1 MAKNGAESR
10 DDGLVGNAGGFE
22 KGVHLKQENVN
33 MRVDVQ
39 AVGDIPARGS
49 TRAALLLKDL
59 VEDRLGGSP
68 GAGDVLQALRLWRR
82 HLGRAE
88 ELHVQLPDPLVITNL
103 LTKWADH
110 IGRLGGAQTAY
121 RISTVR
127 QALDLDRRP
136 TPVQT
141 TEFAEVLQAE
151 AEQLVL
157 MRSATLSTMPSGA
170 QENGKKKE
178 LLKAA
183 ALSGGGFPSGGQ
195 QSQQRQSG
203 GGEGTTKPKCKFW
216 GTTTGCKRGESCT
229 YLHSWEGIQKKGRCW
244 NCSAEGHMKP
254 ECPFLKSDTSGGKE
268 KIAKSMAKGG
278 SKGKTS
284 EKGSGG
290 GQKEGEESTSAPSSS
305 APSSKPS
312 SPTKPDKSVIETAS
326 ANELV
331 TEVTSLMKSLRA
343 LKAVQLRYMEASRGE
358 DSRGEQKVALVDGG
372 ATHALRRGTKE
383 ELARSKPISVELA
396 KGSTTLFRMPGCSTL
411 FAEEEVE
418 PIIPVRLLIDH
429 GYQVKWDKTGCVI
442 VHPQHGAIKSWRRAA
457 CPVMDRD
464 AGLRLLHELEEKE
477 KNATVDDGVQAWWKE
492 RYPEVPHQVW
502 DFMKGQDQ
510 DWKTC
515 GGTLPWN
522 RYKRRQIE
530 TAKGVILHV
539 FAGDG
544 SSAQRWR
551 DLQEDGWVVLTLDV
565 LSGANEN
572 LHNPAVWAY
581 LWMLAKEGK
590 LRILFGG
597 PPCRSTSRL
606 RHRQPGPRPLR
617 GRGPRR
623 FALEN
628 LAEDEERLVH
638 GDSALIFK
646 MLGLFEV
653 MVEAKS
659 GEGEPAFLMEHPSD
673 PADYIAVTEEQ
684 DFPSVWNWP
693 EVEKFE
699 KKHNLHRVR
708 FDQGATG
715 HVRRKPTTLCT
726 SLEEMKEL
734 DGLKAKGEP
743 KEELKEELSERLVQ
757 TASWAAWSP
766 GLVAAVKM
774 AFRNFMKGGPKCK
787 RFTVDEW
794 RQHVRQNHVP
804 FRRDCRVCIEEMGQD
819 LPHRRR
825 KASEAGE
832 SAYVLAVD
840 VIGPFIQGGMG
851 LWEERDGQVR
861 YGGYS
866 TSSYFRYRGG
876 SGSGTG
882 WRRST
887 PRVS

>member
-1 MAKNGAESR
+1 MTAATKTYDEWVVASPLQRLRLRASCPEGVAKWPRTEQRAVTMVLSAMPEDLRRECISSR
-10 DDGLVGNAGGFE
+10 RMSTCELMYKLLVTYQPGGP
-22 KGVHLKQENVN
+22 QE
-33 MRVDVQ
+33 R
-39 AVGDIPARGS
+39 
-49 TRAALLLKDL
+49 ALLLKDL

-157 MRSATLSTMPSGA
+157 MKSATLSTMPSGA

-312 SPTKPDKSVIETAS
+312 SPTKPDKCVIETAS

-442 VHPQHGAIKSWRRAA
+442 VHPQHGAIKSWRRAG

-492 RYPEVPHQVW
+492 R
-502 DFMKGQDQ
+502 
-510 DWKTC
+510 
-515 GGTLPWN
+515 
-522 RYKRRQIE
+522 
-530 TAKGVILHV
+530 
-539 FAGDG
+539 
-544 SSAQRWR
+544 
-551 DLQEDGWVVLTLDV
+551 
-565 LSGANEN
+565 
-572 LHNPAVWAY
+572 
-581 LWMLAKEGK
+581 
-590 LRILFGG
+590 
-597 PPCRSTSRL
+597 
-606 RHRQPGPRPLR
+606 
-617 GRGPRR
+617 
-623 FALEN
+623 
-628 LAEDEERLVH
+628 
-638 GDSALIFK
+638 
-646 MLGLFEV
+646 
-653 MVEAKS
+653 
-659 GEGEPAFLMEHPSD
+659 
-673 PADYIAVTEEQ
+673 
-684 DFPSVWNWP
+684 
-693 EVEKFE
+693 
-699 KKHNLHRVR
+699 
-708 FDQGATG
+708 
-715 HVRRKPTTLCT
+715 
-726 SLEEMKEL
+726 
-734 DGLKAKGEP
+734 
-743 KEELKEELSERLVQ
+743 
-757 TASWAAWSP
+757 
-766 GLVAAVKM
+766 
-774 AFRNFMKGGPKCK
+774 
-787 RFTVDEW
+787 
-794 RQHVRQNHVP
+794 
-804 FRRDCRVCIEEMGQD
+804 
-819 LPHRRR
+819 
-825 KASEAGE
+825 
-832 SAYVLAVD
+832 
-840 VIGPFIQGGMG
+840 
-851 LWEERDGQVR
+851 
-861 YGGYS
+861 
-866 TSSYFRYRGG
+866 
-876 SGSGTG
+876 
-882 WRRST
+882 
-887 PRVS
+887 